1 MSEQG
6 RSRSRRRDEP
16 TATDWVAWVRE
27 NLPDLEGRL
36 ERERELR
43 QRAEEALHSIF
54 TAPDLEAM
62 LAEIERAEDDFGA
75 MFRSAA

>member
-1 MSEQG
+1 VSELANA
-6 RSRSRRRDEP
+6 RRRIGQRI
-16 TATDWVAWVRE
+16 A
-27 NLPDLEGRL
+27 DLEGRL